1 MNIAGPVGNLD
12 AFHECATNEKT
23 ITAVLCHPHPQYGG
37 NMHDA
42 VLDTIAG
49 VLLGQGINCLRFNF
63 RGVGNSAG
71 SFDNGVGEVEDL
83 AAAAQWVANEYP
95 RDKLWLAG
103 YSFGSSIVWQGLN
116 ALTPT
121 YTLLIAPPTG
131 VMPFAGEPPTDTQVI
146 AIAGDQDD
154 YVDTQKFSA
163 WADVETFLIPGADH
177 FFNDSHDQLTQSIT
191 TAITT

>member
-1 MNIAGPVGNLD
+1 MNIAGPAGNLD

-71 SFDNGVGEVEDL
+71 SFDNGVGEIEDL
-83 AAAAQWVANEYP
+83 TAAAQWVTNEYP

-116 ALTPT
+116 TLTPT
-121 YTLLIAPPTG
+121 RTLLIAPPMG
-131 VMPFAGEPPTDTQVI
+131 VMPFAGEPPTDAQVI

-154 YVDTQKFSA
+154 YVDTQKFSD
-163 WADVETFLIPGADH
+163 WAEVETFLIPGADH
-177 FFNDSHDQLTQSIT
+177 FFNGSHDQLAQCIT